1 MYITILTPTY
11 NRGENLKKLYKS
23 LLKQKDNRFEWLIV
37 DDGSTDGTK
46 KIIDEFLMD
55 SKINIK
61 YLYKKNGG
69 KHTAL
74 NLGIKEINTDLIFIV
89 DSDDYLNDNAIQ
101 SINEVHEKYKKR
113 EDICGYSFLRMVPN
127 NKINGKMLDANEVI
141 DDYINVRI
149 KGDDMD
155 SDKAEVWKTRCLK
168 EYQFPEF
175 DGEKFLGEDV
185 VWLQL
190 ALKYKMV
197 FFNKAIYVSEYLND
211 GLTKN
216 RRINNINSPL
226 GCYNRAKIALK
237 VCQYRNVRGKYLIKA
252 MMQYQIYARFSKYSL
267 KKIYK
272 ECNQKILFVLAFLPS
287 QCVYRKWRKKYVN

>member
-1 MYITILTPTY
+1 MYTTILTPTY

-23 LLKQKDNRFEWLIV
+23 LLEQKDNRFEWLIV
-37 DDGSTDGTK
+37 DDGSTDDTK

-74 NLGIKEINTDLIFIV
+74 NLGIKEIHTDLIFIV
-89 DSDDYLNDNAIQ
+89 DSDDYLGDDAIQ
-101 SINEVHEKYKKR
+101 LVNDVHEKYKKR
-113 EDICGYSFLRMVPN
+113 EDICGYSFLRMFPN
-127 NKINGKMLDANEVI
+127 KKINGKILNANEII

-149 KGDDMD
+149 KGNDID
-155 SDKAEVWKTRCLK
+155 SDKAEIWKTRYLK
-168 EYQFPEF
+168 EYPFPEF

-197 FFNKAIYVSEYLND
+197 FLSKAIYVSEYLSD

-216 RRINNINSPL
+216 RRINNINSPI
-226 GCYNRAKIALK
+226 GCYNRAKIALN
-237 VCQYRNVRGKYLIKA
+237 VCKCRKVRGKYLIKA
-252 MMQYQIYARFSKYSL
+252 MMQYQIYAKFSKNSL
-267 KKIYK
+267 KEIYK
-272 ECNQKILFVLAFLPS
+272 ECKQKILFILMFLPS
-287 QCVYRKWRKKYVN
+287 QYVYRKWRKKYVN

>member
-1 MYITILTPTY
+1 M
-11 NRGENLKKLYKS
+11 
-23 LLKQKDNRFEWLIV
+23 F
-37 DDGSTDGTK
+37 
-46 KIIDEFLMD
+46 
-55 SKINIK
+55 
-61 YLYKKNGG
+61 
-69 KHTAL
+69 
-74 NLGIKEINTDLIFIV
+74 
-89 DSDDYLNDNAIQ
+89 
-101 SINEVHEKYKKR
+101 
-113 EDICGYSFLRMVPN
+113 PN

-211 GLTKN
+211 GQTKN

-252 MMQYQIYARFSKYSL
+252 MMQYQIYARFSKYS
-267 KKIYK
+267 
-272 ECNQKILFVLAFLPS
+272 
-287 QCVYRKWRKKYVN
+287 

>member
-101 SINEVHEKYKKR
+101 SINEVHEKYR
-113 EDICGYSFLRMVPN
+113 GYLW
-127 NKINGKMLDANEVI
+127 I
-141 DDYINVRI
+141 
-149 KGDDMD
+149 
-155 SDKAEVWKTRCLK
+155 
-168 EYQFPEF
+168 
-175 DGEKFLGEDV
+175 
-185 VWLQL
+185 
-190 ALKYKMV
+190 
-197 FFNKAIYVSEYLND
+197 
-211 GLTKN
+211 
-216 RRINNINSPL
+216 
-226 GCYNRAKIALK
+226 
-237 VCQYRNVRGKYLIKA
+237 
-252 MMQYQIYARFSKYSL
+252 
-267 KKIYK
+267 
-272 ECNQKILFVLAFLPS
+272 
-287 QCVYRKWRKKYVN
+287 